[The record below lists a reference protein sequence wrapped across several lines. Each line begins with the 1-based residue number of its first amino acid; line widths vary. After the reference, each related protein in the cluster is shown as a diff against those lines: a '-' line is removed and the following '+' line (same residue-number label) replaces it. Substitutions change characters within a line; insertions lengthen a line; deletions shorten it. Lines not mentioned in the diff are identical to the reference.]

1 MRKKRKFNTYLSV
14 IDYAMMVEELVN
26 EFYNLETGAY
36 QPQFGNLN
44 AMRLFYNHFYKTK
57 DEEKIL
63 DALDMDV
70 IVSDDDFIDAFN
82 NAITSCTGIQ
92 YDFANAY
99 RDALDIVEEKKTSV
113 GRVIDVLRAG
123 LKTFFETSAPAMSEE
138 SIDKIYSLVQNIAD
152 GKIGVEEI
160 MKTYGKKSNVPDLN
174 DKPIQKDGKV
184 VTMDKHLKK

>member
-14 IDYAMMVEELVN
+14 IDYAMIVEELVN

-44 AMRLFYNHFYKTK
+44 AMRLFYNYFYKTK
-57 DEEKIL
+57 DEEEIV

-82 NAITSCTGIQ
+82 DAITSYAGIQ

-174 DKPIQKDGKV
+174 VKPIQKDGKV